1 MEMKCLEGTRLG
13 LREQL
18 PAEQPM
24 AWHARGREGWL
35 APARVTMSN
44 KNGGGKPLPDHEHA
58 TGFWSMM
65 KHASKVIAIQLNRR
79 FRLSYVSFQAR

>member
-1 MEMKCLEGTRLG
+1 MTLAMEMKCLEGTSLG

-35 APARVTMSN
+35 APARVTMST
-44 KNGGGKPLPDHEHA
+44 KNGGGKPTYPTTSMLLDRPDKISQRVELLA
-58 TGFWSMM
+58 PD
-65 KHASKVIAIQLNRR
+65 
-79 FRLSYVSFQAR
+79 